1 MTAPCTRLRISVL
14 PSLVLVW
21 PSNWASDSFTEM
33 KKGYDVILVGRVKAV
48 HTPYAAMDRQYVQA
62 LRALELREDRT

>member
-1 MTAPCTRLRISVL
+1 
-14 PSLVLVW
+14 
-21 PSNWASDSFTEM
+21 M
-33 KKGYDVILVGRVKAV
+33 KRGYDVILVGRVKAV

>member
-1 MTAPCTRLRISVL
+1 MYRLHL
-14 PSLVLVW
+14 P
-21 PSNWASDSFTEM
+21 EM

>member
-1 MTAPCTRLRISVL
+1 MEKLYEENPYLTQFSAVVEFCVQG
-14 PSLVLVW
+14 
-21 PSNWASDSFTEM
+21 

>member
-1 MTAPCTRLRISVL
+1 MEKLYEENPYLTQFSAVVESCVQG
-14 PSLVLVW
+14 
-21 PSNWASDSFTEM
+21 

-62 LRALELREDRT
+62 LQALGLWEDRT